1 MSDASSR
8 GWPGRGGRRGERV
21 ILVVSI
27 DTECDKGPAWRTQ
40 FPLSFRSITEAL
52 PEVLMPLFR
61 RHGVIPT
68 FLLSPEVIQNDESV
82 RVLGGLRDCELGT
95 HLHGEFVE
103 PETNPAALVTDT
115 PQSAYDADIEER
127 KLANLTEMFRTRF
140 RRQPRSFRGGLF
152 ALSSNT
158 LRILDSLGYEVDSSV
173 TPFRT
178 NRYHG
183 GLECNYWGASLHPYH
198 PSGRD
203 ARRPGNLRLCEVPVT
218 LFNPHFARWPA
229 VLLRRLNDRTARRIN
244 RMRFLGAEMR
254 TFWVRPFRGSADELA
269 EWSEAVIGSWRGPGP
284 PLINVMFHSVEAQP
298 AASPYAQTEGDVGV
312 LVDSLA
318 RLFAHLRRRYGVES
332 VGLADA
338 AGRSVGETGR

>member
-1 MSDASSR
+1 MTGVSSR
-8 GWPGRGGRRGERV
+8 GWPGSGGPRGERV
-21 ILVVSI
+21 VLVVSI

-40 FPLSFRSITEAL
+40 FPLSFRSVTEAL

-61 RHGVIPT
+61 RHGVVPT

-82 RVLGGLRDCELGT
+82 RVVAGLPDCELGT

-115 PQSAYDADIEER
+115 PQIAYNVDIEER
-127 KLANLTEMFRTRF
+127 KLANLTEMFRARF

-152 ALSSNT
+152 ALSANT
-158 LRILDSLGYEVDSSV
+158 LRILESLGYEVDSSV

-178 NRYHG
+178 HRYAC

-198 PSGRD
+198 PSRHD
-203 ARRPGNLRLCEVPVT
+203 ARRSGQLRICEVPVT
-218 LFNPHFARWPA
+218 LFNPRFARWPA
-229 VLLRRLNDRTARRIN
+229 VLLRRLNDRISRRISKI
-244 RMRFLGAEMR
+244 RSSKAEVR
-254 TFWVRPFRGSADELA
+254 TFWVRPFRGSADQLA
-269 EWSEAVIGSWRGPGP
+269 EWSDAVIASWRGPGP

-298 AASPYAQTEGDVGV
+298 AASPYAQTEADVGV

-318 RLFAHLRRRYGVES
+318 TLFAHLRRRYAVES
-332 VGLADA
+332 VGLGDA
-338 AGRSVGETGR
+338 ASVFFGETDR